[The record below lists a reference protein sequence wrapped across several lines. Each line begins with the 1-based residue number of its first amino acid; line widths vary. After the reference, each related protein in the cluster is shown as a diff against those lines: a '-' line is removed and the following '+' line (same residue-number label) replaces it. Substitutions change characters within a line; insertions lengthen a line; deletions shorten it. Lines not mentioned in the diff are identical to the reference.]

1 MPAAA
6 KKNVLTIICDPSQFS
21 RRIPLRHLIRFVQTY
36 QNAVAQ

>member
-6 KKNVLTIICDPSQFS
+6 KKNVLTICDPSQFS